1 MLVCVGLLPWVFCR
15 GCNLKTLYIWDL
27 DGTTIDSSHRALT
40 NSQGGIDLNNWRGHT
55 AKQILQD
62 SPTQLTPFMKKCIA
76 DKNAVNWICTSR
88 VLSAADYRLID
99 RLGIRTPLILS
110 RDEGDNREDV
120 PYKMAKIKRRLN
132 LPTIPKRR
140 VVFDDRADVREAF
153 RDRLGF
159 TAPDPY
165 WWHLYK

>member
-1 MLVCVGLLPWVFCR
+1 MLVCVGVLPWVFCR

-40 NSQGGIDLNNWRGHT
+40 NSKGALIWITGEIIQLR
-55 AKQILQD
+55 QILQD
-62 SPTQLTPFMKKCIA
+62 SPTELTPFMKKCIA

-99 RLGIRTPLILS
+99 RLGIRTSVILS

-120 PYKMAKIKRRLN
+120 PYKMAKVKRRLN

-140 VVFDDRADVREAF
+140 SSSLMIGQTFAKHSA
-153 RDRLGF
+153 
-159 TAPDPY
+159 TA
-165 WWHLYK
+165 